1 MTPDMLER
9 FAKNPQFYVKP
20 SDDCEMMFAITQTG
34 GRLPHEKKYYK
45 YPFKELL
52 NFGMVAVF
60 KVPSDKEHLQAFDK
74 SNIVFKSQVRRER
87 ENAGRLKLKGG

>member
-9 FAKNPQFYVKP
+9 FANNPQFYVKP
-20 SDDCEMMFAITQTG
+20 ADDCEMMFAITQTG
-34 GRLPHEKKYYK
+34 GRLPHEKKYYN

-60 KVPSDKEHLQAFDK
+60 KVPSNVEHL
-74 SNIVFKSQVRRER
+74 
-87 ENAGRLKLKGG
+87 